1 MALVYLLS
9 RTIVSFF
16 ITDAAVLALAQG
28 LLHMVLWSAVLFGM
42 ATVFS
47 AAMRASGTVWMP
59 LAILMFAVVAIEL
72 PSAIILNRLVGIEG
86 IWMAYPI
93 AFCSMCLL
101 QMAYYMLVW
110 RRRAIQRL
118 V

>member
-1 MALVYLLS
+1 
-9 RTIVSFF
+9 VSFF
-16 ITDAAVLALAQG
+16 ITDAAVLALAQN

-101 QMAYYMLVW
+101 QMAYYLLVW
-110 RRRAIQRL
+110 RRRAIHRL